1 MPLTEVVVRSAKPR
15 EKPYKL
21 ADGLGMYLLVSP
33 NGSRLWRLKYRFGG
47 KEKLLALGAI
57 QDTQSGKSLHRKRCC
72 RNSVRGRF
80 HNRGNSR
87 GVNTLAFKA

>member
-1 MPLTEVVVRSAKPR
+1 MVDPPKKDVCRMPLTEIAVRSSKPR

-47 KEKLLALGAI
+47 KEKLLALRAVAMAR
-57 QDTQSGKSLHRKRCC
+57 TP
-72 RNSVRGRF
+72 
-80 HNRGNSR
+80 
-87 GVNTLAFKA
+87 